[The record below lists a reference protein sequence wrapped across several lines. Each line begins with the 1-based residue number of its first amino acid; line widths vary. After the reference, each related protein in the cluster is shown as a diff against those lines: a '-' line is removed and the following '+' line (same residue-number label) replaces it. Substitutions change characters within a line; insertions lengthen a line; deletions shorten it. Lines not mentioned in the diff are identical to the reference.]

1 MSTVPDA
8 IPEREIYNPWR
19 RSGTWM
25 VVLMFVFAFSMIGL
39 MFLYWELHTR
49 PFRALQMAIGARHE
63 NSMPR
68 VIGGKNKSHKPQSQ
82 ARLRMIIA
90 VDFDPTQGLPR
101 PEKSATEDEN
111 KFSLTDEMQPDPR
124 VEKYHGSLLF
134 LAKENTDLSKYE
146 LIEIYLEYR
155 RPEKATRTLFAER
168 TKEDWFRRIP
178 SDPWLGG
185 QSVPESTPPQD
196 LPTPNGNKPDDHQKP

>member
-1 MSTVPDA
+1 MSTAPEAVPEHA
-8 IPEREIYNPWR
+8 IYTPWR

-49 PFRALQMAIGARHE
+49 PFRALQMAIGARHL

-82 ARLRMIIA
+82 SRLRIIIL
-90 VDFDPTQGLPR
+90 VDFDPTHGLPR
-101 PEKSATEDEN
+101 PENSKFEDEN

-124 VEKYHGSLLF
+124 VEQYQGSLLH
-134 LAKENTDLSKYE
+134 LAKQHTDLSKYE
-146 LIEIYLEYR
+146 LIEIFLEYR
-155 RPEKATRTLFAER
+155 RPEKATRTLFTER
-168 TKEDWFRRIP
+168 TKEAWFERIP
-178 SDPWLGG
+178 QDPWPTEPTNGPAAIRTG
-185 QSVPESTPPQD
+185 DTNAPTAVPS
-196 LPTPNGNKPDDHQKP
+196 KS